1 MQQELTNNNW
11 IRTLRGKIT
20 TAIQIEEFASLWI
33 RIQNVHLQMDNTT
46 PIQHTKYNSW
56 APTDDTEQATIGERR
71 QKINAQLSHGSSSK
85 TKSSRPTTLL
95 NVDGPIKTLVL
106 YAMAH

>member
-1 MQQELTNNNW
+1 MK
-11 IRTLRGKIT
+11 KIK
-20 TAIQIEEFASLWI
+20 LLG
-33 RIQNVHLQMDNTT
+33 NGLQMDNTT

-56 APTDDTEQATIGERR
+56 APTDDTEQATFGKRR
-71 QKINAQLSHGSSSK
+71 QKINAQFSHGSSSK

>member
-1 MQQELTNNNW
+1 MK
-11 IRTLRGKIT
+11 KIK
-20 TAIQIEEFASLWI
+20 LLG
-33 RIQNVHLQMDNTT
+33 NGLHMDNTT

-56 APTDDTEQATIGERR
+56 APTDDTEQATFGERR
-71 QKINAQLSHGSSSK
+71 QKINAQFSHGSSSK

>member
-20 TAIQIEEFASLWI
+20 TAHPSGSVFRMSIYSWMKKIKLLGNGL
-33 RIQNVHLQMDNTT
+33 RMDNTT

-56 APTDDTEQATIGERR
+56 APTEDTEQAT
-71 QKINAQLSHGSSSK
+71 
-85 TKSSRPTTLL
+85 
-95 NVDGPIKTLVL
+95 L
-106 YAMAH
+106 YLESAGRK